1 MRTTWNFNTAGQIVF
16 GRGAVEQV
24 GDITSRIGARR
35 VLIVSDKALV
45 EAGLVQRVRDPLEQA
60 GIAVDI
66 FDGGAPE
73 PPLHAV
79 NDTVALA
86 RDVDAD
92 LLMGVGGGS
101 NMDIAK
107 AASAVLAHGGA
118 VKDYAGD
125 QVVPG
130 PCFPLILIPTTAGT
144 GSEVTAA
151 AVLNDTDAGAKF
163 SILSNHLRPQTAIVD
178 PLLTVSCPTKVTAA
192 SGIDA
197 LSHAVEAF
205 TAIDNETFPL
215 PPGERT
221 IYQGRHPLG
230 EVLAERAIGLIGTFL
245 RRAVT
250 DGNDLEARE
259 GMSLAATL
267 AGMSFSNI
275 GVAVVHALEYPLND
289 TVHTPH
295 GLGCGLFL
303 PYVMRFNAPAR
314 LSQMATI
321 AQLLG
326 EDLTGLPPEDAALR
340 AAAAVDQLNADI
352 GIPAH
357 MQAVGI
363 TEDQI
368 PAMAEKAFSVK
379 RILRVNPRSVTQED
393 LEALL
398 RQAL

>member
-1 MRTTWNFNTAGQIVF
+1 MRTVWNFNTAGQLVF
-16 GRGAVEQV
+16 GRGAADQLDEVTRRV
-24 GDITSRIGARR
+24 GASR
-35 VLIVSDKALV
+35 VLIVTDKSLV
-45 EAGLVQRVRDPLEQA
+45 EAGLVDRIRQPLVGA
-60 GIAVDI
+60 GLAVEV

-79 NDTVALA
+79 NDTIAMARAVQADAL
-86 RDVDAD
+86 VG
-92 LLMGVGGGS
+92 LGGGS

-107 AASAVLAHGGA
+107 AAATVLAHGGNA
-118 VKDYAGD
+118 KDFAGD

-130 PCFPLILIPTTAGT
+130 PIFPLILVPTTAGT

-163 SILSNHLRPQTAIVD
+163 SILSNHLRPIAAVVD
-178 PLLTVSCPTKVTAA
+178 PLLTVSCPPRVTAA

-205 TAIDNETFPL
+205 TAVDNEEFPL
-215 PPGERT
+215 PVGEKT

-230 EVLAERAIGLIGTFL
+230 DTLAERSIELIGQYL
-245 RRAVT
+245 CRAVSNG
-250 DGNDLEARE
+250 DDLEARE

-267 AGMSFSNI
+267 AGMAFSNV

-303 PYVMRFNAPAR
+303 PHVMRFNAPAR
-314 LSQMATI
+314 PHQMARI
-321 AQLLG
+321 AELLG
-326 EDLTGLPPEDAALR
+326 EDIRSLDVEVAAGR
-340 AAAAVDQLNADI
+340 AGDAVDKLNASI
-352 GIPAH
+352 GIPSRISE
-357 MQAVGI
+357 VGI

-379 RILRVNPRSVTQED
+379 RILRVNPRVVTQDD
-393 LEALL
+393 LESIL
-398 RQAL
+398 RAAF